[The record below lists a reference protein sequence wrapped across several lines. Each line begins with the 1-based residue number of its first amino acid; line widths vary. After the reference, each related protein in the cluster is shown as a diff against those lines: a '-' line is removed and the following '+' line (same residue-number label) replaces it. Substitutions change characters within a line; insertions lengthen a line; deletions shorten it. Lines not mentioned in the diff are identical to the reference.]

1 MGQFRNT
8 LCLTSAVAL
17 SLLAGGVVPLHAS
30 AAKPVVAVVPSG
42 QATALSFNGSIFHHA
57 KGEILNQRT
66 FTFAGSPRVM
76 ISWQERMPNGLTSYW
91 ALSLDGQRIAQVQT
105 TENTVRLRYGQF
117 DPHKE
122 LPTIPNELRAGKD
135 NDLFLVQFVGT
146 PLDEM
151 RGEIGALG
159 GTVER
164 FLTDNTHVVRMNPRT
179 RDRVNS
185 LPYVRWVGE
194 YHPAYRLDDEIAAS
208 VVLGGVRGG
217 DQLAER
223 FSIEVMR
230 RGMDQQQALADMVRA
245 MGGIVEV
252 FTPDQ
257 FRMEVTV
264 TPAQVAQI
272 ARRGEVN
279 FIDPW
284 GGPGGTDMDLIR
296 QTGGAVPTLSTA
308 GFLGQGVRGE
318 IFDTGIINNHTQ
330 WSGQVPLIN
339 GSTASDSH
347 GMGCYG
353 INFATGNGN
362 VQATG
367 MMPQREQ
374 GIFSFYNNTSQFGG
388 GPTRLSLNTAA
399 TDPNGQFRSVF
410 QTSSVGSNRTMVYT
424 TISAEV
430 DDYLWRVQYLSCQSQ
445 SNASGSRDSRP
456 QAWSKNI
463 VSVGGL
469 NLNETVSFHDDVWA
483 TGASIG
489 PAPDLRVKPDLSHS
503 FGNIFTTY
511 STSPTGYGQ
520 FGGTSGATPITC
532 GHFGLLHQMW
542 HEGVWDGFGGASSVF
557 LSRPASTTA
566 KALMI
571 NTAHRYPVTQGNMT
585 RSRVGWGLAHL
596 GNAYNLR
603 EKTFIVNETELLTQ
617 GQTASYPINVD
628 AGEPEFKATLVYIDP
643 QGNPAAAQARVND
656 LTLKVTSPSNVV
668 YYGNNGMIGTAIS
681 GAGQH
686 VGANHT
692 VPGGDANTVDT
703 VENVF
708 VANPE
713 AGTWTVEVIATQ
725 IVADAVPSTAATDAS
740 FALVVTGGTQGP
752 PPPLRMQFPGGLP
765 FLVNPNQ
772 PHEVTVN
779 IIEGTQVLQPGTAKL
794 HARADATSPFIE
806 VPLVHVSGDQYRG
819 QMPGFSCGD
828 TPQLYFSA
836 QGNLG
841 GAVTL
846 PRNAPESFYSTTSG
860 VIVPEPILETNFV
873 SAWPTGWSATGL
885 WHVTTGCTAGGTPCA
900 AGPYAYFGRAAT
912 CNYNLPTGVPSG
924 SLNAPQITLPAIP
937 PGGSITVRFC
947 YSLQTENSPNLD
959 KAELFVNGVTR
970 AGWRIP
976 DAEWAEAVIDLSE
989 FAGETVNLSW
999 RFNALNTA
1007 NNTFRGWHLNNVRVQ
1022 AEVVGCPSQTC
1033 YANCD
1038 GSTTAPVLNVD
1049 DFSCF
1054 INAFAA
1060 AQALSHEQQVASYAN
1075 CDGSTVAP
1083 ALNVDDFSCFINAFA
1098 QGCP

>member
-1 MGQFRNT
+1 MGHLHRSFHLST
-8 LCLTSAVAL
+8 AIAV
-17 SLLAGGVVPLHAS
+17 SLLAGGIVPLHAS
-30 AAKPVVAVVPSG
+30 TAGKPMVAVVQSG
-42 QATALSFNGSIFHHA
+42 EATALAFNGAIFHHPA
-57 KGEILNQRT
+57 GQVLNQRT
-66 FTFAGSPRVM
+66 LTFAGSPRVM
-76 ISWQERMPNGLTSYW
+76 VVWQERTQGGLVSYW
-91 ALSLDGQRIAQVQT
+91 GLSLDGQRIDQVQT
-105 TENTVRLRYGQF
+105 TENIVRLRYGQF
-117 DPHKE
+117 DPLKE
-122 LPTIPNELRAGKD
+122 TPVIPNEVRAGKD

-146 PLDEM
+146 PIDEM
-151 RGEIGALG
+151 RGEISALG

-164 FLTDNTHVVRMNPRT
+164 FLTDNTHVVRMNART
-179 RDRVNS
+179 RARISS
-185 LPYVRWVGE
+185 LPYIRWVGD
-194 YHPAYRLDDEIAAS
+194 YHPAYRLDEEILATIT
-208 VVLGGVRGG
+208 LGSAR
-217 DQLAER
+217 DQLPER

-230 RGMDQQQALADMVRA
+230 RGMDQQQAIADIVRA

-264 TPAQVAQI
+264 TPAQIAQI

-284 GGPGGTDMDLIR
+284 GGPGGTDMDLLR
-296 QTGGAVPTLSTA
+296 QVGGAVPTLSNA

-318 IFDTGIINNHTQ
+318 IFDTGIINNHQQ
-330 WSGQVPLIN
+330 WNGQAPLIN
-339 GSTASDSH
+339 GSTAQDAH
-347 GMGCYG
+347 GVACYG
-353 INFATGNGN
+353 VNFATGTGN

-445 SNASGSRDSRP
+445 SNAGGSRDSRP
-456 QAWSKNI
+456 QAWAKNM
-463 VSVGGL
+463 VSVGGINYAESL
-469 NLNETVSFHDDVWA
+469 NYAVHTWA
-483 TGASIG
+483 SGASIG
-489 PAPDLRVKPDLSHS
+489 PAPDLRVKPDLAHS
-503 FGNIFTTY
+503 FDQVFTTY

-520 FGGTSGATPITC
+520 FNGTSSATPITC

-542 HEGVWDGFGGASSVF
+542 HQGVWEGFGGASSVF
-557 LSRPASTTA
+557 HSRPASTTA

-571 NTAHRYPVTQGNMT
+571 NTAHRYPITQGNMT
-585 RSRVGWGLAHL
+585 RSRVGWGAAHL

-643 QGNPAAAQARVND
+643 QGNPAAAQQRIND

-692 VPGGDANTVDT
+692 VPGGAANTVDT

-708 VANPE
+708 VANPVI
-713 AGTWTVEVIATQ
+713 GTWTVEVIATQ
-725 IVADAVPSTAATDAS
+725 VVADAVPSTTATDAS

-765 FLVNPNQ
+765 FLVTPNQ
-772 PHEVTVN
+772 PHEVTIN
-779 IIEGTQVLQPGTAKL
+779 ILPGTQTVQPGSARL
-794 HARADATSPFIE
+794 HARANSTSPFVD

-819 QMPGFSCGD
+819 NIPGFACGD
-828 TPQLYFSA
+828 TPQIYFSA
-836 QGNLG
+836 MGDLG
-841 GAVTL
+841 GEVTL
-846 PRNAPESFYSTTSG
+846 PRNAPESFYSTNSAI
-860 VIVPEPILETNFV
+860 IVPQPVLETRFDA
-873 SAWPTGWSATGL
+873 AWPTGWSATGL
-885 WHVTTGCTAGGTPCA
+885 WHVSGGCTVPGGSPCDP
-900 AGPYAYFGRAAT
+900 GPYAYFGRAGT
-912 CNYNLPTGVPSG
+912 CTYNLPTGVPSG
-924 SLNAPQITLPAIP
+924 TLTAPQITLPAIP
-937 PGGSITVRFC
+937 PGGSVNVRFC

-959 KAELFVNGVTR
+959 KAELFVNGATR
-970 AGWRIP
+970 PVWRLP
-976 DAEWAEAVIDLSE
+976 EADWAEANFDLSE
-989 FAGETVNLSW
+989 FAGQNVTLSW

-1007 NNTFRGWHLNNVRVQ
+1007 ANNYRGWHVNNVRVQ
-1022 AEVVGCPSQTC
+1022 AEVIGCPTQTC

-1060 AQALSHEQQVASYAN
+1060 AQSLPHAQQVTNYAN
-1075 CDGSTVAP
+1075 CDDSTTAP
-1083 ALNVDDFSCFINAFA
+1083 VLNVDDFSCFINAFA